1 MGPIKV
7 NFGGGNRQKA
17 VVIPPEKAVLKT
29 IINIIGTIIIGAVA
43 YYFMLPPLNLK
54 AIEFYFFIAVICVGY
69 VVMSIITSRAI
80 TRPEYMP
87 YVTRRQIIAPLAVFL
102 VALVIL
108 LGGLVVSSVVFRA
121 KEYSKLLP
129 VETGNFSED
138 IEEIDFS
145 SVPRLDDDS
154 TAALAKRKLGDLID
168 YVSQYEVDTHQT
180 QINYKNQPVRV
191 TPLKYA
197 GIIKWLANTKQG
209 IPAYIIVNMTTQQTE
224 LVELENNIRYT
235 TAEHFGK
242 RLSRHLRFQ
251 YPTYMFDEPSFE
263 IDENGHPYWI
273 CARIDKTIGLMGGDD
288 VIGAVVCDA
297 VTGECNYYTID
308 QIRTDKALQWIDRVY
323 TPTLIIQQ
331 YDYSGQFKNGF
342 WNSLLAQKD
351 VKVTTEGYNYLA
363 LNDDV
368 YFYTGVTSVT
378 SDQSIVGFVLVN
390 QRTKE
395 SNFYKIGGAKEL
407 SAKESAQGQVQQ
419 YGYTATF
426 PILLNI
432 EGQPTYFMTLKDKDN
447 LVKMY
452 AMVNVSQYNVVKT
465 ATTLE
470 ECQANYVKALQTELK
485 LDIDTEDNEADSGKN
500 EGTQNQKPETE
511 VKTITGKITDIRT
524 SVIGGESYYY
534 IKLDKG
540 DVYYKTSASKNESVV
555 ILNKGDEITVTYA
568 GDGEGSI
575 INVTEIK

>member
-7 NFGGGNRQKA
+7 NFGGGNRQRA
-17 VVIPPEKAVLKT
+17 VVIAPEKAVLKT

-54 AIEFYFFIAVICVGY
+54 AMEFYFFIGVICAGY
-69 VVMSIITSRAI
+69 AVMSIITSRAI

-87 YVTRRQIIAPLAVFL
+87 YVTHRQIIPPLIVLGVAVVVML
-102 VALVIL
+102 T
-108 LGGLVVSSVVFRA
+108 GLVVSSVVFRA

-138 IEEIDFS
+138 IKEIDFS

-154 TAALAKRKLGDLID
+154 SAALAKRKLGDLID

-180 QINYKNQPVRV
+180 QINYKNHPVRV
-191 TPLKYA
+191 TPLRYA
-197 GIIKWLANTKQG
+197 GIIKWLANTRQG
-209 IPAYIIVNMTTQQTE
+209 IPAYVIVNMTTQQTE
-224 LVELENNIRYT
+224 LVELEENIRYT

-251 YPTYMFDEPSFE
+251 YPTFMFDEPSFE

-273 CARIDKTIGLMGGDD
+273 CARIDKTIGFMGGDD

-297 VTGECNYYTID
+297 VTGECNYYAID
-308 QIRTDKALQWIDRVY
+308 QIRTDKSLQWIDRVY
-323 TPTLIIQQ
+323 TPQLIIQQ

-395 SNFYKIGGAKEL
+395 ADFYKIGGAKEL

-419 YGYTATF
+419 YGYVATF

-485 LDIDTEDNEADSGKN
+485 LEIDTEDNKVDTDKN
-500 EGTQNQKPETE
+500 EEIQTPSTA
-511 VKTITGKITDIRT
+511 VKTISGKIADIRT

-534 IKLDKG
+534 IKLEKG
-540 DVYYKTSASKNESVV
+540 TAYYKTSASKMEEVV
-555 ILNKGDEITVTYA
+555 ILNKGDEITVTYTE
-568 GDGEGSI
+568 DGKGSI
-575 INVTEIK
+575 INIIDIK